1 MAVLLALVSAL
12 AYGAADFVG
21 GIASRARSSLVVTAT
36 SAAVGVVAFSIAA
49 AVVPG
54 AASGDALLWGA
65 ASGVVGMLAAASLY
79 AALAI
84 GPMAVVAP
92 LTATISGAT
101 PVIWSIVGGDLPDA
115 PTWVGLVAVLVG
127 AALVSIVA
135 GDRGAPTR
143 PRARG
148 IGLAVVAGVLFGAFY
163 VFLAEAP
170 SDSGMLPLLANRAA
184 GLIVLGTVLVV
195 IGLRRGFRGRL
206 TAVGLGQAL
215 ATGALDAIANALYVL
230 AVREGA
236 LAVVAVIVSLYPA
249 GTIALSAAVLRE
261 RISVVQWVGVGVA
274 LAGIV
279 VLAL

>member
-1 MAVLLALVSAL
+1 MAVVLALLSAL

-21 GIASRARSSLVVTAT
+21 GLASRVRSSLVVAAT
-36 SAAVGVVAFSIAA
+36 SAAVGVVVFSIAA

-54 AASGDALLWGA
+54 AASGAALLWGA

-101 PVIWSIVGGDLPDA
+101 PVIWSLAGGELPDA
-115 PTWVGLVAVLVG
+115 PTWFGLVAVLAG
-127 AALVSIVA
+127 AALVSIVTGERSA
-135 GDRGAPTR
+135 GPRRG
-143 PRARG
+143 RG
-148 IGLAVVAGVLFGAFY
+148 IALAVVAGVLFGAFY
-163 VFLAEAP
+163 IFLAAAP
-170 SDSGMLPLLANRAA
+170 ADSGMLPLLANRAA
-184 GLIVLGTVLVV
+184 GLLVLGVVLLV
-195 IGLRRGFRGRL
+195 IGLRRGVAGRL
-206 TAVGLGQAL
+206 TTRGLGPAL
-215 ATGALDAIANALYVL
+215 ATGLLDAAANALYVL

-236 LAVVAVIVSLYPA
+236 LAIVAVIVSLYPA

-261 RISVVQWVGVGVA
+261 RISPVQWAGVGLA
-274 LAGIV
+274 LVGIV